1 VDWPTGHAFMTALV
15 TGLLLGGLFAVT
27 ALGLSLIFGVLRLI
41 NLVHGELL
49 VLGAYFSFEL
59 GRRTGIDPLVGLIV
73 IVPVVFLVAYP
84 AERILLGPL
93 IGKGAEAPLMTTF
106 GLSIILVN
114 VYILA
119 FHADTRSLEASYATD
134 SMQVRGIDI
143 PVIYA
148 ISFGFAVVITAAT
161 HVFLQRTGY
170 GREIRAASEDA
181 GAAEVLGV
189 NVARA
194 YGITYALGA
203 AFAAIGGVLVG
214 LAFGFNPSTGT
225 TWLLTGFAVVVLGGL
240 GSLKGT
246 LIGGLLLGV
255 AESVGASF
263 PQVGDG
269 YRDFIGFMVFLVILA
284 VRPRGLYGRTA
295 LTL

>member
-1 VDWPTGHAFMTALV
+1 VDWPSGHALATALV
-15 TGLLLGGLFAVT
+15 TGLLLGGLFTVT
-27 ALGLSLIFGVLRLI
+27 ALGLSLVFGVMRLI

-49 VLGAYFSFEL
+49 LVGAFFAFEL
-59 GRRTGIDPLVGLIV
+59 GLHTGLDPLLSLVV

-114 VYILA
+114 LFVLV
-119 FHADTRSLEASYATD
+119 FSADTRSLQASYATD
-134 SMQVRGIDI
+134 SIQLAGIDI
-143 PVIYA
+143 PLIYA
-148 ISFGFAVVITAAT
+148 ISFGFALALTAAT
-161 HVFLQRTGY
+161 HLFLQRTGY
-170 GREIRAASEDA
+170 GREIRAAAEDA

-203 AFAAIGGVLVG
+203 SFAAVGGVLVG
-214 LAFGFNPSTGT
+214 LAFGFDPSSGT
-225 TWLLTGFAVVVLGGL
+225 SWLLTGFAVVVLGGL

-246 LIGGLLLGV
+246 LVGGLLLGV

-269 YRDFIGFMVFLVILA
+269 YRNFIGFMVFLVILA
-284 VRPRGLYGRTA
+284 VRPRGLYGRTG
-295 LTL
+295 

>member
-1 VDWPTGHAFMTALV
+1 MDWPSGHALATALV
-15 TGLLLGGLFAVT
+15 TGLLLGGLFTVT
-27 ALGLSLIFGVLRLI
+27 ALGLSLVFGVMRLI

-49 VLGAYFSFEL
+49 LVGAFFAFEL
-59 GRRTGIDPLVGLIV
+59 GLHTGLDPLLSLVV

-114 VYILA
+114 LFVLV
-119 FHADTRSLEASYATD
+119 FSADTRSLQASYATD
-134 SMQVRGIDI
+134 SIQLAGIDI
-143 PVIYA
+143 PLIYA
-148 ISFGFAVVITAAT
+148 ISFGFALALTAAT
-161 HVFLQRTGY
+161 HLFLQRTGY
-170 GREIRAASEDA
+170 GREIRAAAEDA

-203 AFAAIGGVLVG
+203 SFAAVGGVLVG
-214 LAFGFNPSTGT
+214 LAFGFDPSSGT
-225 TWLLTGFAVVVLGGL
+225 SWLLTGFAVVVLGGL

-246 LIGGLLLGV
+246 LVGGLLLGV

-269 YRDFIGFMVFLVILA
+269 YRNFIGFMVFLVILA
-284 VRPRGLYGRTA
+284 VRPRGLYGRTG
-295 LTL
+295 